1 MYYHRCMGIVSR
13 TLWQEF
19 CVLYNDWLQADTYFW
34 VERLVT
40 TSSAQEW
47 ANVVTVESKDA
58 VHGSWT
64 AKVEISPAIRAFAAA
79 KGKKIQQVTEKMVA
93 QSDLGIKGYAS
104 LYDSLPAAAPKPG
117 GDGTNAP
124 PPPAPPS
131 ARKRTQEDDGDD
143 EGQKAK
149 GSSNTK
155 KPRIQ
160 NTTAKYEKEVK
171 EFLAMEQRRPE
182 QRFSRCMRTSRISRT
197 SRWQPSVRKRWP
209 SFARTWMI
217 STFPN
222 YLNTSRVWGPRS
234 RLCPRRP
241 CKSIRWRRPGR
252 VRARWFRLL
261 SLRARHGPGVA
272 QSAATRAPA
281 CRPEGMHP
289 G

>member
-1 MYYHRCMGIVSR
+1 MYYHMGIVSP

-58 VHGSWT
+58 VDGSWA
-64 AKVEISPAIRAFAAA
+64 AKVEISRAIRAFAAA

-93 QSDLGIKGYAS
+93 ESDLGIKGYAS
-104 LYDSLPAAAPKPG
+104 LYDSLPAAAPKLG

-155 KPRIQ
+155 KPRTQ
-160 NTTAKYEKEVK
+160 NTTTKYEKEVK
-171 EFLAMEQRRPE
+171 EFLAMEQSSDNRMTTITAE
-182 QRFSRCMRTSRISRT
+182 VTKN
-197 SRWQPSVRKRWP
+197 PSWWTWAKDAILTYKE
-209 SFARTWMI
+209 ARTAVLKVYADQPH
-217 STFPN
+217 FQN
-222 YLNTSRVWGPRS
+222 FKV
-234 RLCPRRP
+234 
-241 CKSIRWRRPGR
+241 
-252 VRARWFRLL
+252 AAL
-261 SLRARHGPGVA
+261 SQKEMA
-272 QSAATRAPA
+272 
-281 CRPEGMHP
+281 
-289 G
+289 

>member
-47 ANVVTVESKDA
+47 ANVVTVESKDT

-64 AKVEISPAIRAFAAA
+64 AKVEISRAIRAFAAA

-124 PPPAPPS
+124 PQPAPPRE
-131 ARKRTQEDDGDD
+131 AHAG
-143 EGQKAK
+143 G
-149 GSSNTK
+149 
-155 KPRIQ
+155 
-160 NTTAKYEKEVK
+160 
-171 EFLAMEQRRPE
+171 
-182 QRFSRCMRTSRISRT
+182 
-197 SRWQPSVRKRWP
+197 
-209 SFARTWMI
+209 
-217 STFPN
+217 
-222 YLNTSRVWGPRS
+222 
-234 RLCPRRP
+234 
-241 CKSIRWRRPGR
+241 
-252 VRARWFRLL
+252 
-261 SLRARHGPGVA
+261 
-272 QSAATRAPA
+272 
-281 CRPEGMHP
+281 
-289 G
+289 